1 MSKLSL
7 YPPMLDGTSTEE
19 KRLEILTYFHNTY
32 DLFEK
37 IFDVLKDDSV
47 FYKKSEPTRHP
58 MIFYF
63 GHTAVF
69 FINKLINMK
78 VIDKRINPHFES
90 IFAVGV
96 DEMEWDDLDESR
108 YKWPEVSEVRTYRDE
123 VRNLVDKLIRDIDFS
138 LPITWDNDI

>member
-1 MSKLSL
+1 MMMEHLSL
-7 YPPMLDGTSTEE
+7 LPQTLAGGSVEQNRYE
-19 KRLEILTYFHNTY
+19 LERYFNNSF

-37 IFDVLKDDSV
+37 MFDLLKDDTV

-78 VIDKRINPHFES
+78 IISQRVNPEFES
-90 IFAVGV
+90 IFAIGV
-96 DEMEWDDLDESR
+96 DEMQWFKFPIR
-108 YKWPEVSEVRTYRDE
+108 IPP
-123 VRNLVDKLIRDIDFS
+123 LISKFS
-138 LPITWDNDI
+138 KFI